1 MSGTTS
7 RPSGQHGY
15 PWRLIGARNFRECL
29 LVFGWFLRRILLR
42 PIWAIKIRGNLL
54 LESLLLVVAI
64 LLSLPSLFDSLS
76 LCRPLQVVSAT
87 IPWLASPLRALSQT
101 GAKDL
106 FPLWLAWAAMYA
118 TRRLA
123 ANQLGPKL
131 LERLN
136 SDAMYASRRKTYS
149 EMFWWCAGDRLLL
162 IQFECETPYWAEVSV
177 KEITDDRSVGISQ
190 VLGFIIE
197 LRTYFF
203 QGLLGRRVIRVLLRD
218 RFSWFVWFFR
228 QFAEEIKACHDQFVE
243 DEAFADRARMP
254 FPFVYGPRSVRWL
267 CIVCQL
273 EYFAHPKTYRS
284 ARGEGPQIEP
294 VPKIFDDIQGLHH
307 DNDLKDYKILLDSNV
322 FAPGTIFARRN
333 KRSLA
338 RGWDFDVEGSG
349 GFIRLRVK
357 RDASDWRHFLL
368 LDVGVPRPTSFERF
382 INYLDYEDAR
392 TWYERLYLQGAR
404 PFPNVSNPFDVP

>member
-1 MSGTTS
+1 MFRTLW
-7 RPSGQHGY
+7 RFFVRLLH
-15 PWRLIGARNFRECL
+15 PWWLIGTRNFRESVW
-29 LVFGWFLRRILLR
+29 VFGWFLRRNLLR
-42 PIWAIKIRGNLL
+42 PIWALKVRGNLL
-54 LESLLLVVAI
+54 VESLLLVVAI

-76 LCRPLQVVSAT
+76 LFGPLQAVST
-87 IPWLASPLRALSQT
+87 SIPSLASPLKALSQT

-136 SDAMYASRRKTYS
+136 SDAMYASRRKAYS

-177 KEITDDRSVGISQ
+177 KKITDDRSVGISQ

-203 QGLLGRRVIRVLLRD
+203 QGLVGRRVIRVLLRD

-228 QFAEEIKACHDQFVE
+228 QFAEEIKACHNRFVE
-243 DEAFADRARMP
+243 DGAFADRARMP
-254 FPFVYGPRSVRWL
+254 FPFVYGPQSIRWL
-267 CIVCQL
+267 CIVCRL

-284 ARGEGPQIEP
+284 VRGVGSKIDP
-294 VPKIFDDIQGLHH
+294 VLATVNDVQGLHK
-307 DNDLKDYKILLDSNV
+307 NVDLDDYLILLDSNV
-322 FAPGTIFARRN
+322 CAPDSIFGRRN

-338 RGWDFDVEGSG
+338 RGWEFDVSGSG

-357 RDASDWRHFLL
+357 KESSDWRHFLL

-382 INYLDYEDAR
+382 VNYLEYEDAR
-392 TWYERLYLQGAR
+392 NWYERLHLQGAL
-404 PFPNVSNPFDVP
+404 PAAGVSNPFYV